1 MRVLY
6 RSLAGLALV
15 LAPLAAGCNG
25 DNAGPDAGP
34 PEYLTAD
41 GLNGGRLY
49 DHFWASEARWNQA
62 DARNATFNAYPDFFR
77 CKQCHGW
84 DRIGTAG
91 AYISRGPTT
100 KRPNVSSVNLVQ
112 AASLSPEALFE
123 AIKRSTNRR
132 ALSVDLATYNPTTNP
147 TEGDRMPDYGAILSD
162 QQIWEL
168 VRFLKVNAIDWR
180 NLYDLTTTGSYP
192 TGAATFAAIGK
203 DGDAARGDAIFAAN
217 CAYCHGANGAYIKVD
232 GAAYTV
238 GRHVRAK
245 PYEDQHKV
253 RFGQLGSAM
262 LPTALTLQQLT
273 DLYKALTNSTKYPD

>member
-1 MRVLY
+1 
-6 RSLAGLALV
+6 
-15 LAPLAAGCNG
+15 
-25 DNAGPDAGP
+25 
-34 PEYLTAD
+34 
-41 GLNGGRLY
+41 
-49 DHFWASEARWNQA
+49 
-62 DARNATFNAYPDFFR
+62 
-77 CKQCHGW
+77 
-84 DRIGTAG
+84 
-91 AYISRGPTT
+91 
-100 KRPNVSSVNLVQ
+100 
-112 AASLSPEALFE
+112 
-123 AIKRSTNRR
+123 
-132 ALSVDLATYNPTTNP
+132 
-147 TEGDRMPDYGAILSD
+147 MPDYGAILSD

-192 TGAATFAAIGK
+192 TGAAIFAAIGK

-273 DLYKALTNSTKYPD
+273 DLYKALTNNTKYPD